1 MLSTKVPMVA
11 FVILLVFG
19 IIVSLLRAIVLIG
32 GRIAVLLIVSF
43 AVFVVLIVF
52 SPEIIVFIGFLVSI
66 VGVVEVSS
74 TDIVIG
80 QL

>member
-74 TDIVIG
+74 VDIVIG